1 VDFNDVGDIV
11 LELLLAHDHDSAL
24 EVVLY
29 HINVKTG
36 ESATVRKEFLG
47 PALEF
52 IGVKDGRYL
61 YLDGRN
67 LDLQSSEAP
76 DPIPLAS
83 VASKPPE

>member
-1 VDFNDVGDIV
+1 MVR
-11 LELLLAHDHDSAL
+11 
-24 EVVLY
+24 
-29 HINVKTG
+29 INVKTG

-52 IGVKDGRYL
+52 IGVKDGRYR

-67 LDLQSSEAP
+67 LDLQSSQAP
-76 DPIPLAS
+76 EPIPLAS

>member
-1 VDFNDVGDIV
+1 MDFNDDGDIV
-11 LELLLAHDHDSAL
+11 LELLLAHNHDAAL
-24 EVVLY
+24 EVVR
-29 HINVKTG
+29 INVKTG

-52 IGVKDGRYL
+52 IGVKDGRYR

-67 LDLQSSEAP
+67 LDLQSSQAP
-76 DPIPLAS
+76 EPIPLAS

>member
-24 EVVLY
+24 EVVR
-29 HINVKTG
+29 INVKTG

-67 LDLQSSEAP
+67 LYLQSSDAP

>member
-1 VDFNDVGDIV
+1 V

-24 EVVLY
+24 EVVR
-29 HINVKTG
+29 INVKTG

-47 PALEF
+47 PALGF
-52 IGVKDGRYL
+52 IGVKDGRYP

-67 LDLQSSEAP
+67 LDLQSCEAP
-76 DPIPLAS
+76 SPIPLAS